1 MSAPSGPRDDEHA
14 DRDPELGLDSDLEV
28 AGTPS
33 GVPGAVHR
41 DPRFLLLVAVG
52 GAVGTGL
59 REALSLTFPP
69 VSGIPVT
76 TGVINVVG
84 AFVLGLLLEFLSGR
98 GADAGRRRDL
108 RLFAGTGVLGGFTT
122 YSALATDT
130 VLVGDAGRFVA
141 AGSYAVGTLVLGL
154 AASALG
160 IALGRRII
168 RSSAAGTS
176 R

>member
-1 MSAPSGPRDDEHA
+1 MSARHDPHA
-14 DRDPELGLDSDLEV
+14 DRNPELGVDSDLEV
-28 AGTPS
+28 SDTTS
-33 GVPGAVHR
+33 GAPGAAHPR
-41 DPRFLLLVAVG
+41 PRFLLLVAVG
-52 GAVGTGL
+52 GALGTGL

-69 VSGIPVT
+69 VSGVSVT

-98 GADAGRRRDL
+98 GEDSGRRRDL

-130 VLVGDAGRFVA
+130 VLLGDTERFVA
-141 AGSYAVGTLVLGL
+141 AGSYTVGTLVLGL
-154 AASALG
+154 AAAALG

-168 RSSAAGTS
+168 RSRVAGS
-176 R
+176 SP